1 MSKTRQEIEKQLDE
15 NIPASA
21 VAKRSG
27 GGSKALSYLET
38 WYVIDRLNR
47 VFGNMGW
54 DCETTEMHLVSTGDS
69 LPAYRAKVKITV
81 SSPVTEADG
90 SVVGF
95 RNVVKEGTGWGSD
108 KSKQNA
114 HEMACKEAESDALK
128 RAAMKL
134 GKSMGLA
141 LYDKTQEFVGD
152 PEPAPKAA
160 PKAPTPVYTHED
172 DLGGEPGKVI
182 NRAAINSAITANGKL
197 LIAKGV
203 YTSEA
208 FKAMRKEKYGVDST
222 EALTDSQANELLTN
236 LKKEVANGKST

>member
-1 MSKTRQEIEKQLDE
+1 MSKTREEIEKQLDE

-38 WYVIDRLNR
+38 WYVIDRLNA

-54 DCETTEMHLVSTGDS
+54 DCETTEMQLVSSDGA
-69 LPAYRAKVKITV
+69 LPAYRAKVRITV
-81 SSPVTEADG
+81 SAPVVEADG
-90 SVVGF
+90 SVLGF

-108 KSKQNA
+108 KSKLNA

-152 PEPAPKAA
+152 PEPTPKPTISNAHGERVVYQGG
-160 PKAPTPVYTHED
+160 PKVDEK
-172 DLGGEPGKVI
+172 LE
-182 NRAAINSAITANGKL
+182 NRSAINAAITANGKL
-197 LIAKGV
+197 LIAKGQH
-203 YTSEA
+203 TAES
-208 FKAMRKEKYGVDST
+208 FKTMRKEKFGVDST
-222 EALTDSQANELLTN
+222 DALTDEQANQLLTQ
-236 LKKEVANGKST
+236 LKKEVADGK